1 LYLCSR
7 IAGSPPQDRSSTTS
21 PIDQGEE
28 TLPKSVFP
36 RKHNEPPA
44 GLQAFSGSVSALFCV
59 WFSPVAIPHGKC
71 GANLHPGRA
80 EQLCIMLGPE
90 FG

>member
-1 LYLCSR
+1 MIGWANYFCLGQSAKPTVQFRCMH
-7 IAGSPPQDRSSTTS
+7 AG
-21 PIDQGEE
+21 G
-28 TLPKSVFP
+28 SVGGP
-36 RKHNEPPA
+36 ATNIMPPA

-59 WFSPVAIPHGKC
+59 WFSPVTTPHGKC

-80 EQLCIMLGPE
+80 EQLCTMLCPE